1 MIKRLV
7 EKIAECDSE
16 QEMAL
21 RILFHTYKGFYHR
34 FYIIAEMAENQN
46 VKGTLRGMI
55 QSIAEETESDYL
67 MVSDAYHQIL
77 FSDLRDAGVDKREAY
92 L

>member
-7 EKIAECDSE
+7 EKVTECDSE
-16 QEMAL
+16 QKMAL
-21 RILFHTYKGFYHR
+21 RILFHTYKEFYHR
-34 FYIIAEMAENQN
+34 FHIIAEMAENQN
-46 VKGTLRGMI
+46 VKESLRGMI

-77 FSDLRDAGVDKREAY
+77 FSDLRDAGVDKKEAY

>member
-7 EKIAECDSE
+7 EKVAECDSE

-34 FYIIAEMAENQN
+34 LHIIAEMVENQK
-46 VKGTLRGMI
+46 VGDPLRGMI

-77 FSDLRDAGVDKREAY
+77 FYELQDVGVDKKEAD

>member
-1 MIKRLV
+1 MT
-7 EKIAECDSE
+7 EKIIETIAECDWESD
-16 QEMAL
+16 ML
-21 RILFHTYKGFYHR
+21 IWVLFHTYKGLYHR
-34 FYIIAEMAENQN
+34 FHIIAEMAENQKL
-46 VKGTLRGMI
+46 KGPLWGVI

-77 FSDLRDAGVDKREAY
+77 FYELQDVGVDKKEAY

>member
-7 EKIAECDSE
+7 EKVAECDSE

-34 FYIIAEMAENQN
+34 LHIIAGDGGES
-46 VKGTLRGMI
+46 KGWGPFAWDDSKYRRG
-55 QSIAEETESDYL
+55 DRKR
-67 MVSDAYHQIL
+67 L
-77 FSDLRDAGVDKREAY
+77 FDGIRCIPPNPVL
-92 L
+92 